1 MERWFPRIDIPMTWD
16 QFRQL
21 PQHPAFRYEYL
32 DGTAKLSARLR
43 RYHALASLTGPA
55 PATATKDRTLRPVAA
70 ADWEQLPQR
79 FAEAFSDTAPLSLL
93 EPALRLTAA
102 RDCLERTQAGE
113 HGLLIESASFVAT
126 ADGQIDAAVLITL
139 LQAGDLERFDDP
151 RWSEPPPPDALQ
163 TGWGRPHL
171 TWVFTTPHAGRRGLA
186 SALLQRA
193 RAALAE
199 LGYTELASTFLL
211 GNEPS
216 LLWHWKNG
224 FRLLSYVGSPRRI
237 TDEQQRS

>member
-32 DGTAKLSARLR
+32 NGTARLSARLR
-43 RYHALASLTGPA
+43 RYHALASLTGSAPPA
-55 PATATKDRTLRPVAA
+55 ATTNRTLRPIAA
-70 ADWEQLPQR
+70 TDWDQLPQV
-79 FAEAFSDTAPLSLL
+79 FADAFAVAPPLSLL
-93 EPALRLTAA
+93 EPALRLRAA
-102 RDCLERTQAGE
+102 RDCLDRTRAGE
-113 HGLLIESASFVAT
+113 HGLLIDSASSVAA
-126 ADGQIDAAVLITL
+126 ADGRIDAAILITL

-151 RWSEPPPPDALQ
+151 RWAETPPPDALQ
-163 TGWGRPHL
+163 SGWGRPHL
-171 TWVFTTPHAGRRGLA
+171 TWIFSTPQAGRRGLA
-186 SALLQRA
+186 SALLRRA

-199 LGYTELASTFLL
+199 LGYGELASTFLL

-224 FRLLSYVGSPRRI
+224 FRLLSYVGSPSR
-237 TDEQQRS
+237 TTGEYQRS